1 MASFRALGARLLG
14 PATRMHPSS
23 ATRALASAV
32 DGAKLVR
39 FRNADSE
46 EDYFGVFVDADESVA
61 RIAKR
66 GPDGRMAL
74 SEETRAV
81 DVLLPP

>member
-1 MASFRALGARLLG
+1 MASLALGARMLRRTL
-14 PATRMHPSS
+14 PSS
-23 ATRALASAV
+23 TSRRSFASSAV

>member
-14 PATRMHPSS
+14 PATRTHPASTK
-23 ATRALASAV
+23 AFASAV